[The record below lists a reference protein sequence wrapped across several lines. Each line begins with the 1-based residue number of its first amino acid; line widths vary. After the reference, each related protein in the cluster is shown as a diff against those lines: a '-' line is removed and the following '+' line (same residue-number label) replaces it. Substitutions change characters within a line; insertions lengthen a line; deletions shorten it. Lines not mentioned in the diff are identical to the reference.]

1 MVKRGRQLVLRWHI
15 NFMEQKTTR
24 ISVKNNDLKELMM
37 MLHIIVSYA
46 VDKLFILYKLLFIAI
61 VVLNAQK
68 SKRGSLETFCS

>member
-46 VDKLFILYKLLFIAI
+46 VDKLFILYKLFIIAI